1 VLRLI
6 RSYFVLGDGRF
17 KFLLPGFRAPAS
29 CVLPANHLATF
40 KAFAVD
46 YIPGFPEALLET
58 VDRYSA
64 QGGYNKTISIIQ
76 SSGTGKSRGV
86 AEAAR
91 IRFSF
96 LFNLRRNVEHYSTL
110 PRFLLGTG

>member
-1 VLRLI
+1 M
-6 RSYFVLGDGRF
+6 
-17 KFLLPGFRAPAS
+17 
-29 CVLPANHLATF
+29 
-40 KAFAVD
+40 
-46 YIPGFPEALLET
+46 
-58 VDRYSA
+58 

-96 LFNLRRNVEHYSTL
+96 LFNLRQDVQHYSKL
-110 PRFLLGTG
+110 PGFLLGTG